1 MLASSTEAR
10 NPMGGGFGIFG
21 GHFKIGMIDN
31 SNIQGHLP
39 RKAQNRN
46 RNKTI
51 ITNKNGK

>member
-1 MLASSTEAR
+1 
-10 NPMGGGFGIFG
+10 MGGGFGIFG